1 MNTPKRL
8 FDILEH
14 QLARFPRPDALAYK
28 YDGQW
33 RTYSTQE
40 AVRIIHEL
48 AAGLVKY
55 GIRPDDKVAL
65 VSYNRPEWNFVDQAT
80 QRIGGVVVPLYP
92 TASISE
98 WAYVLNDSGARLLFV
113 EGDELLDKAMEMRQ
127 KHDVPALEAVYRLT
141 PGTGAPQW
149 QELQT
154 ADEQYREEADRR
166 AHAVEPDQLATLI
179 YTSGTTGDP
188 KGVMLTHHNII
199 SNIEAVS
206 EVVPLETSDK
216 ALSFLPLCH
225 SFERMVSYYYMYQ
238 GVGIWY
244 AEHIDKIGDN
254 LREVR
259 PTVFTTVPRL
269 LEKVYERIVSVGMTL
284 SGLKRAIFFWAL
296 NLGLKYE
303 FGDENHWW
311 KGWQLKVV
319 NKLVFAKWREA
330 LGGNVRFV
338 VSGGAALQERLA
350 RIFTAAG
357 IPVLEGY
364 GLTETAPVIAVNRK
378 DVRYRKFGT
387 VGPPIPNVEVK
398 IADDGEILCKG
409 PNVMKGYYNKPEA
422 TAEVFD
428 DEGWFHTGDIGR
440 FEEGTMVREKI
451 FLKIIDRK
459 KELFKTSGGKYVAPQ
474 PIENKL
480 KESFLIDN
488 AWVIG
493 ENRKFVSAII
503 LPSMDNL
510 RDWARKN
517 GIQADSDDA
526 LLRHPQVLA
535 KYQEIIDRVNEDLS
549 RPSQIKQFRLRR
561 DQWGIDTGEM
571 TPTLKLKRRVLE
583 ARYRDLIEEIYAEP
597 KSAE

>member
-1 MNTPKRL
+1 MEGPSRL
-8 FDILEH
+8 FDILER

-33 RTYSTQE
+33 RMYSTQE
-40 AVRIIHEL
+40 VVRIIREL
-48 AAGLVKY
+48 AAGLIRV
-55 GIRPDDKVAL
+55 GIAPDDKVAI
-65 VSYNRPEWNFVDQAT
+65 VSYNRPEWNFIDQAT
-80 QRIGGVVVPLYP
+80 QRIGGVLVPLYP

-98 WAYVLNDSGARLLFV
+98 WAYILKDAGARILFV
-113 EGDELLDKAMEMRQ
+113 ESDELLQKAHQMKESHELPQ
-127 KHDVPALEAVYRLT
+127 LTAIYRLT
-141 PGTGAPQW
+141 PGQGAAGW
-149 QELQT
+149 ETLRLT
-154 ADEQYREEADRR
+154 DEALLAEVDKRAD
-166 AHAVEPDQLATLI
+166 AVEPDQLATLI

-188 KGVMLTHHNII
+188 KGVMLTHANIL
-199 SNIEAVS
+199 SNIQATAQVL
-206 EVVPLETSDK
+206 PLYPSDK

-225 SFERMVSYYYMYQ
+225 SFERMVSYYYIYQ

-269 LEKVYERIVSVGMTL
+269 LEKVYERIVSVGMSL
-284 SGLKRAIFFWAL
+284 SGLKRAIFFWAHG
-296 NLGLKYE
+296 LGINYE
-303 FGDENHWW
+303 YGDEKHWW

-330 LGGNVRFV
+330 LGGNVRFI

-364 GLTETAPVIAVNRK
+364 GLTETSPVIAVNQE

-387 VGPPIPNVEVK
+387 VGPPIPNVEVR

-428 DEGWFHTGDIGR
+428 KEGWFHTGDIGR
-440 FEEGTMVREKI
+440 FEVGMFVKDKI
-451 FLKIIDRK
+451 FLKIVDRK

-474 PIENKL
+474 PIENRL

-488 AWVIG
+488 AWVVG

-503 LPSMDNL
+503 IPSMDNL
-510 RDWARKN
+510 KEWAEQN
-517 GIQADSDDA
+517 GILVDGEEA
-526 LLRHPQVLA
+526 LLNHPRVLA
-535 KYQEIIDRVNEDLS
+535 KYEEIIRRVNDNLS
-549 RPSQIKQFRLRR
+549 RPSQIKKFRLRN
-561 DQWGIDTGEM
+561 DQWGVDTGEM

-583 ARYRDLIEEIYAEP
+583 DRYRQLIEEIYWED
-597 KSAE
+597 KN